1 MRSQNFSLD
10 KISKTVVRSG
20 SGSVVRPTASRAGA
34 ADLGCEDEWSF
45 DERSGSSN
53 SSREDQPAAAEPVDA
68 VRSSMAEPDGT
79 LTLADVLL
87 RVGCYP
93 ADRSKRLDLAAQ
105 LLVSGHSAQD
115 IAVVAE
121 RVISQAGQPRIGL
134 AMLLRLLREPDRLR
148 EAVEDCR
155 ALRLHEDGR
164 VRRWHPGERDRM
176 RTAEHLEQERRRWI
190 EADREHWIRCRVA
203 DGVPQMVA
211 EAEWA
216 ARNRQP

>member
-1 MRSQNFSLD
+1 MISQNFSLD
-10 KISKTVVRSG
+10 SIRKVAVRSD
-20 SGSVVRPTASRAGA
+20 SVAVVRPTASRAGA
-34 ADLGCEDEWSF
+34 ADLGCDAAWSV
-45 DERSGSSN
+45 DVRSSFSN
-53 SSREDQPAAAEPVDA
+53 SSRDDQPAAAAPVDA
-68 VRSSMAEPDGT
+68 VRSSMADSHGQ
-79 LTLADVLL
+79 LTLSDVLL
-87 RVGCYP
+87 RAGCYP
-93 ADRSKRLDLAAQ
+93 TERARREDLAAQ

-121 RVISQAGQPRIGL
+121 RVMAQAGQPRIGL

-155 ALRLHEDGR
+155 SLLVHEDGR
-164 VRRWHPGERDRM
+164 VRKWHPGEADRM
-176 RTAEHLEQERRRWI
+176 RSAAALEHERRRWI

-216 ARNRQP
+216 AKNR

>member
-1 MRSQNFSLD
+1 
-10 KISKTVVRSG
+10 
-20 SGSVVRPTASRAGA
+20 
-34 ADLGCEDEWSF
+34 
-45 DERSGSSN
+45 
-53 SSREDQPAAAEPVDA
+53 
-68 VRSSMAEPDGT
+68 MAETDGQ

-93 ADRSKRLDLAAQ
+93 TERARREDLAAQ

-121 RVISQAGQPRIGL
+121 RVMSQAGQPRIGL
-134 AMLLRLLREPDRLR
+134 AMLLRLLREPERLK

-164 VRRWHPGERDRM
+164 ARRWHPGEADRL
-176 RTAEHLEQERRRWI
+176 RSAAALEDERRRWA
-190 EADREHWIRCRVA
+190 EADREHWIRCRMR

-216 ARNRQP
+216 AKIRQS